1 MRNIKK
7 VIIYGVLAIL
17 TLSFVYIVYP
27 RSGTLEDLV
36 LENYK
41 TEEFTYGKLNIFGRL
56 NIEDEAYTIAEDN
69 KDKVEGFLNE
79 IKDIKIKEISK
90 IKEEDINEEYNLRLY
105 SYSNSE
111 TLGFAIFDFKY
122 IRIFGNVKG
131 RYRTSMYKI
140 LNEEDRNLLKEKIE
154 EIKNES

>member
-1 MRNIKK
+1 MKNIKK
-7 VIIYGVLAIL
+7 VIIYGILAIL

-27 RSGTLEDLV
+27 RSGTLENLV

-41 TEEFTYGKLNIFGRL
+41 TEEFTFGRL

-69 KDKVEGFLNE
+69 KDKVEGFLNG

-90 IKEEDINEEYNLRLY
+90 IKEEDINEEYNLRLH
-105 SYSNSE
+105 SYKNSE
-111 TLGFAIFDFKY
+111 KLGLVLLDFKY
-122 IRIFGNVKG
+122 IRIFGSAKG
-131 RYRTSMYKI
+131 RHRNAIYKI

-154 EIKNES
+154 EIKKES